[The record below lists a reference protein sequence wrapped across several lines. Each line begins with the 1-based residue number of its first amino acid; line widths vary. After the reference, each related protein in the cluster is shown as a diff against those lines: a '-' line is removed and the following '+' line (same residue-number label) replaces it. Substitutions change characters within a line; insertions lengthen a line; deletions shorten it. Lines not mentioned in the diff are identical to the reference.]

1 MLANPKLPPMPKLRA
16 TSGKKRGK
24 KKVKSPEDLNRLV
37 QWRWELREGMKAHV
51 YGTCARCERRVEA
64 VRLKWVP
71 DRLVFGELMQGYWA
85 CRGGCE
91 ED

>member
-1 MLANPKLPPMPKLRA
+1 MGDR
-16 TSGKKRGK
+16 
-24 KKVKSPEDLNRLV
+24 V
-37 QWRWELREGMKAHV
+37 AHIF
-51 YGTCARCERRVEA
+51 GTCARCEHRIEA

-71 DRLVFGELMQGYWA
+71 DRMVFGELMQGYWA